1 MLQIDRERKSMLR
14 KYSMLTVGDFK
25 IKGKGKNTTLSN
37 ISKIQLKNRRKI

>member
-25 IKGKGKNTTLSN
+25 IKGKGKNTTLSEHF
-37 ISKIQLKNRRKI
+37 KNPVEKS